1 MKVVMRPNQSA
12 VGTHYDFVRAVL
24 NLKAAK
30 SERGEPNITNLYDE
44 FVVDHLRTVHIQ
56 PDRSD
61 LNDAHNGPAFF
72 PWHRQFLINF
82 EQALQKVS
90 GNPLLGLPY
99 WDWSVDQ
106 SEAPH
111 PQPSWPFIPWF
122 LGGDGSSDPRVLGK
136 VLDGEFAYDARKDG
150 DPKKWVLNVR
160 TGEEPTP

>member
-99 WDWSVDQ
+99 WDWSVDR
-106 SEAPH
+106 SPN
-111 PQPSWPFIPWF
+111 SSIWGSSGF
-122 LGGDGSSDPRVLGK
+122 LGGN
-136 VLDGEFAYDARKDG
+136 G
-150 DPKKWVLNVR
+150 DPGNNYQVPSGPFAFKS
-160 TGEEPTP
+160 G